1 MAGDS
6 STASSSAAPTGTLAA
21 PPPQPTSSTEPGR
34 PPRTASCV
42 TTEPRRLPNSPGGKP
57 YGDSGAAARIAGS
70 IAQAAS
76 SSAQRCAARTGEILP
91 VPVPFGGGN
100 G

>member
-1 MAGDS
+1 MAADS

-21 PPPQPTSSTEPGR
+21 PPPQPTSRTVPGR
-34 PPRTASCV
+34 PARTASRV
-42 TTEPRRLPNSPGGKP
+42 TADPRPLPNSPGGKP

-76 SSAQRCAARTGEILP
+76 SSAQRCPALTGEILP
-91 VPVPFGGGN
+91 VPVSFGGASG
-100 G
+100 